1 MSEIFIKPFQDN
13 LSENIFT
20 PRHTKKNSQQGTL
33 LIIEKNQLILG
44 VTSLFYCL
52 VDSVIIQ
59 VHTQVLSSAFHPD
72 FKSIIVYVS
81 INLESLH

>member
-1 MSEIFIKPFQDN
+1 MSELFIKPFQDN

-33 LIIEKNQLILG
+33 LIIEKKPINSWGYISFLLSSGQCNN
-44 VTSLFYCL
+44 TSAYTGL
-52 VDSVIIQ
+52 
-59 VHTQVLSSAFHPD
+59 TSAFHPD
-72 FKSIIVYVS
+72 FKSLIVYVS